1 MEIFAHR
8 GNSGEAPENTL
19 AAFRQALAVGA
30 DGVEFDVHLSR
41 DGTPVVIHDETVN
54 RTSDGN
60 GWVRDMTLAE
70 LQRLDVGKWFGAEFA
85 GERIPTLEAAVGLFR
100 GGALRVNIELKTDR
114 VAYPGL
120 ARAVTDLVKR
130 SGMQRQ
136 ALLSSF
142 NHRTLLEAR
151 AMAPEL
157 EYAVLSSDQM
167 LEPWDYVRRYGFQ
180 AYHPRALAVDEEL
193 VRRCHEAGAKVRP
206 WVVDDAQAG
215 ARLAALGVDGL
226 ITNHPRRFV
235 RTHGPA

>member
-19 AAFRQALAVGA
+19 AAFRQVLDVGA

-41 DGTPVVIHDETVN
+41 DGIPVVIHDEVVN

-85 GERIPTLEAAVGLFR
+85 GERIPTLEATVGLFR
-100 GGALRVNIELKTDR
+100 GSALRVNIELKTDR

-120 ARAVTDLVKR
+120 ARAVTDMVR
-130 SGMQRQ
+130 RIGMQRQ
-136 ALLSSF
+136 ALVSSF
-142 NHRTLLEAR
+142 NHLTLLEAR
-151 AMAPEL
+151 TMAPEL

-167 LEPWDYVRRYGFQ
+167 LEPWQYVRRYGFQ
-180 AYHPRALAVDEEL
+180 AYHPRGVAVDEEL
-193 VRRCHEAGAKVRP
+193 VRRCHEAGIKVRP
-206 WVVDDAQAG
+206 WVVDDLQLG
-215 ARLAALGVDGL
+215 ARLAALGVDAL

-235 RTHGPA
+235 RADRPA